1 MTPIATSRNHLML
14 RARPWL
20 LGLGIGAAMLLFA
33 AIAIAEISAGDQEAA
48 NGPLIL
54 LVLFAVAFA
63 VFVRQDEVTFDRPAG
78 TISIRRRTVFGG
90 ATSVQPLAGL
100 RRASVEVHKDDV
112 AGHRKATC
120 RPVLEFHN
128 GPNVPLTPVYSA
140 GTGADQ
146 AVKAVNA
153 WLRMKG

>member
-14 RARPWL
+14 RARPRL

-63 VFVRQDEVTFDRPAG
+63 VFVRQDEVTFDRPAATRRRSTPRVG
-78 TISIRRRTVFGG
+78 GPIRR
-90 ATSVQPLAGL
+90 S
-100 RRASVEVHKDDV
+100 RRS
-112 AGHRKATC
+112 
-120 RPVLEFHN
+120 
-128 GPNVPLTPVYSA
+128 TP
-140 GTGADQ
+140 GCG
-146 AVKAVNA
+146 
-153 WLRMKG
+153 